1 MEENERLQKEVEA
14 KLAYI
19 LGNVYI
25 RIPWKKIGGSNA
37 HTFFIERVREAASA
51 VNVKQF
57 VESLEKN
64 VGVPMI
70 VVESEYLDFLE
81 DNRRY
86 ALNVLRKETN
96 YIVLLALENVD
107 KLKENRK
114 LAEKGQAT
122 LSG

>member
-37 HTFFIERVREAASA
+37 HTFFIERVREAAGA
-51 VNVKQF
+51 VNIKQF
-57 VESLEKN
+57 IEAVEDN
-64 VGVPMI
+64 VGVPI
-70 VVESEYLDFLE
+70 VIIETEYLDFLE
-81 DNRRY
+81 DNRKA

-107 KLKENRK
+107 KLKEAKK
-114 LAEKGQAT
+114 LAKEGQAT
-122 LSG
+122 IGG